1 MTEQLTWADVGV
13 VAAVAL
19 GATAL
24 VGAAGG
30 ALVWSGR
37 HRSLQTLVPAVA
49 VVTMVA
55 VVAGL
60 LGAAAAMFLSPHDLQ
75 VVLVV
80 AVSAGA
86 LGVAL
91 AFVLGRAVMRG
102 TQAVVGAAHQLGSGE
117 APVVNPWPVT
127 AELGA
132 VAVELERAGARLE
145 AAREREAAAEASRRE
160 LVAWVSHDL
169 RTPLAGMRAMAEALE
184 DGMVDEPAVYHRQI
198 RHEVDRL
205 ALLVDDL
212 FELSRIRAGA
222 LRLTMDAVPLI
233 DLVEQSVAEADPLA
247 RRHGV
252 RVEGFAAAG
261 AVAADRREL
270 SRAVA
275 NLVVNAIRHTPHDG
289 TVKIHAQRI
298 GDEAVLTVQ
307 DACGGIADDDL
318 ERVFETGFRG
328 QSARTPDPD
337 VGGGIGLAI
346 VAGIVS
352 AHQGSVDVVNH
363 GAGCR
368 FAIRLPLTA
377 AAGAA
382 MPAP

>member
-1 MTEQLTWADVGV
+1 MTEQLTWADVGL
-13 VAAVAL
+13 VAGVAL

-24 VGAAGG
+24 VGAGG
-30 ALVWSGR
+30 GWLVWRGR
-37 HRSLQTLVPAVA
+37 GRSLQTLVPAVA
-49 VVTMVA
+49 VVTMLA

-60 LGAAAAMFLSPHDLQ
+60 LGAAAAMFLSAHDLQ

-80 AVSAGA
+80 AVSAGT

-91 AFVLGRAVMRG
+91 ALVLGRAVVRG
-102 TQAVVGAAHQLGSGE
+102 TQALVRAAHQLGSGE
-117 APVVNPWPVT
+117 APVVDPRPVT
-127 AELGA
+127 AELSA
-132 VAVELERAGARLE
+132 VAAELERAGARL
-145 AAREREAAAEASRRE
+145 ADAREREQAAEASRRE

-184 DGMVDEPAVYHRQI
+184 DGMVDDPSVYHRQI

-222 LRLTMDAVPLI
+222 LQLSVDAVPLA
-233 DLVEQSVAEADPLA
+233 DLVAQSVTDADPLA

-252 RVEGFAAAG
+252 RVEGSAASL
-261 AVAADRREL
+261 AVPADRREL

-275 NLVVNAIRHTPHDG
+275 NLVVNAIRHTPSDG
-289 TVKIHAQRI
+289 TVHIHAEQV

-307 DACGGIADDDL
+307 DACGGIDADDL
-318 ERVFETGFRG
+318 ARVFETGFRG
-328 QSARTPDPD
+328 QSARTPGPD

-352 AHQGSVDVVNH
+352 AHRGTVDVANH
-363 GAGCR
+363 GSGCR

-377 AAGAA
+377 ASGSG
-382 MPAP
+382 PPGP